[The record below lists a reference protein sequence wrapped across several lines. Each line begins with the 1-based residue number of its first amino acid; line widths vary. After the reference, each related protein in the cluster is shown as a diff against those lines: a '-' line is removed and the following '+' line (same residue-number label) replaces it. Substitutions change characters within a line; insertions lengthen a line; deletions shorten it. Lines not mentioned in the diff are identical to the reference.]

1 MKQRNHPING
11 ALSLLL
17 ITAFAILSLLLVL
30 IGVRAYRAV
39 TAISEENQ
47 RLRISF
53 SYLANK
59 VRSAPDGVLLETR
72 EGIPVLALA
81 EQVNGNTY
89 ETLVYFSNGELREQ
103 FAKAGQDFAAEN
115 GEAIT
120 ELEACSFSMEEERL
134 CVSVVDS
141 GGTPHTMTLTL
152 PSVEQEVR

>member
-1 MKQRNHPING
+1 MKRRNHPING

-47 RLRISF
+47 RLRTSF

-59 VRSAPDGVLLETR
+59 VRSAPDGVILEKR

-81 EQVNGNTY
+81 EQMDGNAY
-89 ETLVYFSNGELREQ
+89 ETLIYFTEGELREQ

-115 GEAIT
+115 GEALT
-120 ELEACSFSMEEERL
+120 TLGQCSFAVEGGMLS
-134 CVSVVDS
+134 VSAVDS
-141 GGTPHTMTLTL
+141 GGTPHTMTLML
-152 PSVEQEVR
+152 PPAEQGVR